1 MVAQDFM
8 NLVEKFQLTN
18 YCGLEDIADKLS
30 FLVTVVF
37 LLLSTIFV
45 TSKTYIMSS
54 LSCYIPVVPS
64 GSKFDDYVENFCW
77 VTGTYA
83 ILPNETVPAISEK
96 WKALEHLKIG
106 LTSFVNLVFK

>member
-8 NLVEKFQLTN
+8 NLVEKFQLAN
-18 YCGLEDIADKLS
+18 YCGLEDFSDKLS
-30 FLVTVVF
+30 FLITVVF

-45 TSKTYIMSS
+45 TSKTYIMSP

-64 GSKFDDYVENFCW
+64 GSKFDDYSENYCW

-83 ILPNETVPAISEK
+83 ILPNESLPTNAAQWRAIDNY
-96 WKALEHLKIG
+96 KIG
-106 LTSFVNLVFK
+106 NANNL